1 MGAEIKKSDWKLF
14 QERVPEWQEAYMEK
28 LEEGYVKLLKGKG
41 NPSDKFWKLEKK
53 IKTDRKHIGVVIEMS
68 KSDMLYDLLKM
79 LREKV
84 ITTDDLEDFSDELKE
99 QVKLMQERG
108 NA

>member
-1 MGAEIKKSDWKLF
+1 
-14 QERVPEWQEAYMEK
+14 
-28 LEEGYVKLLKGKG
+28 
-41 NPSDKFWKLEKK
+41 
-53 IKTDRKHIGVVIEMS
+53 MS

-84 ITTDDLEDFSDELKE
+84 ITMDDLEDFSDELKE